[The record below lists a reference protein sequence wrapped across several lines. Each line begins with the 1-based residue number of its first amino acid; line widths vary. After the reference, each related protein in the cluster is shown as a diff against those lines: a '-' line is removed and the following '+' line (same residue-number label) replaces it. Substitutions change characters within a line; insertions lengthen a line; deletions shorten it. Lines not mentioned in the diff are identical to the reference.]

1 MTDLMKDKMILF
13 DLSSEESS
21 HFMIVIN
28 KSDYHDAC
36 EAISEAQD
44 RWQDRW
50 NADEG
55 YDYDLLEDVIAFTLE
70 DKKIEFCFAYYK
82 EI

>member
-1 MTDLMKDKMILF
+1 MTDLMNDKMILF
-13 DLSSEESS
+13 DVSSEKSS

-28 KSDYHDAC
+28 KRDYHDAC

-70 DKKIEFCFAYYK
+70 DKQIEFSFVHFV
-82 EI
+82 EV